1 MLGRSTDVNYA
12 ATWTFHSA
20 LYYTSLQKCLF
31 VQKLRD
37 PPKYVSFVAFV
48 RNESDQSIQNMLKRL
63 RPNTAISAVISVA
76 DSDPKYVSGIQTVTL
91 NYGSGSGSFLFVK
104 DLKKFKKKYQY
115 FIIHNDF
122 LLIIQY
128 RYFFHWAKKYQI
140 EPGSGRIHNWL
151 ASWIRISQSELRL
164 RRSGSG

>member
-1 MLGRSTDVNYA
+1 MLGRRQST
-12 ATWTFHSA
+12 TWITVRLEHFNVRSTILHSR
-20 LYYTSLQKCLF
+20 KCLF

-48 RNESDQSIQNMLKRL
+48 RNESDQSIQIMLKRL
-63 RPNTAISAVISVA
+63 RPNAAISEVNSVA
-76 DSDPKYVSGIQTVTL
+76 DSDPKYVSRIRIQTVTL

-122 LLIIQY
+122 LPIFHY
-128 RYFFHWAKKYQI
+128 RYLFHWAKKYSDRT
-140 EPGSGRIHNWL
+140 G
-151 ASWIRISQSELRL
+151 IRSDP
-164 RRSGSG
+164 